1 MKQILAKM
9 NGIDRDFG
17 KNQAESILKQ
27 SSLNLLLRVENEVF
41 KDFILFFNSVL

>member
-17 KNQAESILKQ
+17 KNQAVSILKQ
-27 SSLNLLLRVENEVF
+27 STLNKLLRVENKVF
-41 KDFILFFNSVL
+41 KDLFYF